1 MRRFAVFKPCLP
13 CQLKGVKGRCVITVI
28 SIIAVIT
35 EQLESTF
42 FVNTGVRYKVVA
54 VYRFKVERVRP
65 VLDTWK
71 SMIAQ
76 FLTELFN
83 ISNIV
88 SVGNPGYNE
97 DRVLDFKRIMVT
109 DSAKLP
115 NLLRV
120 RFRHF
125 AFDLDIKI
133 FWASSITAVEQK
145 IREIE
150 LTVRECE
157 SLRLIFPFH
166 SAGVKEN
173 RPSCF
178 QP

>member
-35 EQLESTF
+35 EQLKSTF
-42 FVNTGVRYKVVA
+42 FVNTRVRYKVVA
-54 VYRFKVERVRP
+54 VYRFKVERVRS
-65 VLDTWK
+65 VLDTRK

-97 DRVLDFKRIMVT
+97 DSR
-109 DSAKLP
+109 
-115 NLLRV
+115 
-120 RFRHF
+120 
-125 AFDLDIKI
+125 
-133 FWASSITAVEQK
+133 
-145 IREIE
+145 
-150 LTVRECE
+150 
-157 SLRLIFPFH
+157 
-166 SAGVKEN
+166 
-173 RPSCF
+173 
-178 QP
+178 